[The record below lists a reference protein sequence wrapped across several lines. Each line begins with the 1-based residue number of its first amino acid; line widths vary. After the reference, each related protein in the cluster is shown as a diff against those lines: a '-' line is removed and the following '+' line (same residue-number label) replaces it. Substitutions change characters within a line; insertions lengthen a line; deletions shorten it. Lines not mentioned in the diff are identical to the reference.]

1 MRNKKYFQRCLV
13 FISWEC
19 FWWGIKRN
27 YLSRARSSIIGF
39 DNCFLLGWTTRCREG
54 CLRYLYVCFFSF
66 SIKYLKVDPKSSC
79 RWAKTRCIPWSTT
92 QRSLLQAQTR
102 RFLPIIVFPEYFV
115 LSIEIFF
122 QVYVFMSSEP
132 SSDVFPSELTSKYT
146 VSYNWHKMHLIT
158 VINQSGWTDDN
169 SISSALHRFWTK
181 FGSFSLWVIRVSLTW
196 RYKDIFLS
204 GPMCLIYH
212 C

>member
-1 MRNKKYFQRCLV
+1 MYV
-13 FISWEC
+13 F
-19 FWWGIKRN
+19 
-27 YLSRARSSIIGF
+27 
-39 DNCFLLGWTTRCREG
+39 
-54 CLRYLYVCFFSF
+54 
-66 SIKYLKVDPKSSC
+66 KYLKADPKSSC

-146 VSYNWHKMHLIT
+146 VSYISLVIPRT
-158 VINQSGWTDDN
+158 QVINQFFNYRDM
-169 SISSALHRFWTK
+169 SSQSQLQVSKVLGKGACGEVRLGFRIPDLHRC
-181 FGSFSLWVIRVSLTW
+181 S
-196 RYKDIFLS
+196 
-204 GPMCLIYH
+204 
-212 C
+212 